1 VGAMTLGSCDQAR
14 GQLALAAIGRLPENE
29 KLALEAH
36 LEGCP
41 ACRIEYSDLSG
52 LEKALSAADP
62 DRLDQIVA
70 VPGTLRSAVLGT
82 LDTEASRHR
91 RAMRMRFATA
101 AAVVLLALGAG
112 VIAIVSSGQK
122 QPPAT
127 HTIAL
132 SGPGGAHATVELT
145 AESWGT
151 AVDLRAYEAS
161 AHGFLTVSM
170 RADNG
175 RWWVAGTYQAVT
187 GSPVDVKMSCA
198 VPSNQIDAIEVT
210 NEAGQRVLGSYDS

>member
-1 VGAMTLGSCDQAR
+1 MTLGSCDQAR

-29 KLALEAH
+29 RLALEAH
-36 LEGCP
+36 LDGCP
-41 ACRIEYSDLSG
+41 ACRIEYADLSG

-70 VPGTLRSAVLGT
+70 VPDTLRSAVLDTLGT
-82 LDTEASRHR
+82 EVSRHR
-91 RAMRMRFATA
+91 RTQRMRLA
-101 AAVVLLALGAG
+101 AAAVVVLLALGAG
-112 VIAIVSSGQK
+112 VIAFVSSGQK
-122 QPPAT
+122 QPPAP
-127 HTIAL
+127 HTFAL

-151 AVDLRAYEAS
+151 AVDLRAYEGS

-170 RADNG
+170 RADDG
-175 RWWVAGTYQAVT
+175 AWWVAGTYQAVT

-198 VPSNQIDAIEVT
+198 VPANQIDAIRIT
-210 NEAGQRVLGSYDS
+210 NEAHQEVLGSDDDY